1 MAVDVSNTSTGID
14 VGPPKPLFPT
24 RIRLLEIQVGARH
37 YGVSSDGQRF
47 LVANAT
53 DEARST
59 PITVV
64 LNWMSALAK

>member
-1 MAVDVSNTSTGID
+1 MAVDVTSSSTTF
-14 VGPPKPLFPT
+14 VAGPPKPLFQT
-24 RIRLLEIQVGARH
+24 RIRLLEIQAGARH
-37 YGVSSDGQRF
+37 YGVSRDGKHF

-64 LNWMSALAK
+64 LNWMTALGK